1 MIKIDAHHHFWRYDP
16 VEYAWISEG
25 MSAIRR
31 SFEPHDLSLEL
42 KGAGLDGVV
51 SVQAR
56 QTLEET
62 WQLLT
67 YADQNEFIKG
77 VVGWVPLSSPDLN
90 RVLTTVATHPKLR
103 AVRHVV
109 QDEPDPQYILRDDF
123 NRGIAALRPFHLSY
137 DILIYERQL
146 PQTIEFVDRH
156 PNQIFVV
163 DHLAKPRVK
172 DNLTS
177 PWRENIRKLAE
188 RPNVYCKVSG
198 LATEA
203 DYQHW
208 TEQQLRPYIEV
219 VLEAFTPRRV
229 MFGSDWP
236 VCLVAVPYGE
246 WVRIVERVTAALST
260 TEQERIWSGT
270 AREAYRLS

>member
-16 VEYAWISEG
+16 VEYAWISEN

-31 SFEPHDLSLEL
+31 SFEPQDLAVEL
-42 KGAGLDGVV
+42 KSAGIDGVV

-56 QTLEET
+56 QTLDET

-67 YADQNEFIKG
+67 YADQNEFIRG
-77 VVGWVPLSSPDLN
+77 VVGWVPLCSPDLN
-90 RVLTTVATHPKLR
+90 RTLASVATHPKLLG
-103 AVRHVV
+103 VRHVL
-109 QDEPDPQYILRDDF
+109 QDEPDSHYILRDDF
-123 NRGIAALRPFHLSY
+123 NRGVAALLPFHLTY
-137 DILIYERQL
+137 DILVFERHL

-156 PNQIFVV
+156 PNQMFVV

-172 DNLTS
+172 EGVIS

-188 RPNVYCKVSG
+188 RPHVYCKVSG
-198 LATEA
+198 LVTEA

-208 TEQQLRPYIEV
+208 TEPQLRPYIEV
-219 VLEAFTPRRV
+219 VLEAFTPQRV

-236 VCLVAVPYGE
+236 VCLLAVQYGN
-246 WVRIVERVTAALST
+246 WAQIVERATAGLSES
-260 TEQERIWSGT
+260 EQQRFWSGT
-270 AREAYRLS
+270 AKEAYRLS